1 MLPGGHGS
9 DGWGSLFELVDAA
22 TDTSGEPSEGC
33 SVDVAIGIAVD
44 VAIAVDIATVGIA
57 VDVAI
62 DIAVDVA
69 IAVVTDP
76 HDPSC
81 FCVAAVKKR

>member
-1 MLPGGHGS
+1 MRRRTPP
-9 DGWGSLFELVDAA
+9 A
-22 TDTSGEPSEGC
+22 TPSEGC

-44 VAIAVDIATVGIA
+44 VAIAVDVT
-57 VDVAI
+57 I
-62 DIAVDVA
+62 DIAVD
-69 IAVVTDP
+69 VTDP